1 MRRGGLSAM
10 GRYDIVF
17 FPMNDSK
24 DKVSF
29 EVKITDRC
37 NARCFHCVNEDSPR
51 KRSVIDSSLFVQ
63 RLEEWAEARD
73 RSVAAITEIR
83 MTGGEPLL
91 YPDSVVSIAACAT
104 RLGIRSGINTNG
116 IPLDL
121 PMLRRLKNAGLR
133 TIKISF
139 DATDEPTYQKMS
151 DCDSSLEEL
160 NRNIRRSVEQGFDVI
175 LRFTLCRYNR
185 DQLPGCYRAARDFGA
200 VKFQVKPLIK
210 VGRAIKE
217 DAFLTA
223 AEVNQALFELGAVIG
238 KACPV
243 IEILCWPH
251 QGPASFKYKICG
263 NIDKVYF
270 TTRLKAII
278 CNYVPNSRTIGSLRR
293 DSLETILRRRREQDP
308 ASHKA
313 YRWIKGCPNSIYF
326 ETAG

>member
-1 MRRGGLSAM
+1 MIS
-10 GRYDIVF
+10 F
-17 FPMNDSK
+17 FCLINGMK

-37 NARCFHCVNEDSPR
+37 NARCFHCANEDSLR

-63 RLEEWAEARD
+63 RLEEWAEAKD
-73 RSVAAITEIR
+73 RSVAAIREIR

-91 YPDSVVSIAACAT
+91 YPDAVTAIAACAT

-116 IPLDL
+116 IPLDTSTL
-121 PMLRRLKNAGLR
+121 TRLKSAGLR

-139 DATDEPTYQKMS
+139 DATDEPTYRKMR

-160 NRNIRRSVEQGFDVI
+160 NRNIRSAVYQGFDVI

-185 DQLPGCYRAARDFGA
+185 DQLPGCYRAAREFGA
-200 VKFQVKPLIK
+200 AKFQVKPLIEA
-210 VGRAIKE
+210 GRAARE

-223 AEVNQALFELGAVIG
+223 AEINRALLELATAVG
-238 KACPV
+238 KSGPGV
-243 IEILCWPH
+243 EILCWPP
-251 QGPASFKYKICG
+251 QGPAPFKYKICG

-270 TTRLKAII
+270 TTKLKAII
-278 CNYVPNSRTIGSLRR
+278 CNYVPNSRAIGSLRR
-293 DSLETILRRRREQDP
+293 DSLETILLRRRTREQ

-326 ETAG
+326 ETAE